1 MSRLDYMENF
11 VAVVDTGSI
20 TAAADKLELT
30 VAAVSK
36 RLKILETHLGVRL
49 LTRNTRQLA
58 LTEAGQ
64 YYYQHCREILEEVS
78 RVDQHLLAMQGT
90 LSGSLRINMP
100 MTYGKVR
107 LSKLLI
113 RFLQQYPDIH
123 LTAHLDD
130 AYTDAASGDY
140 DVVIRI
146 GVLDD
151 SRLIARRLENAQ
163 LLAVAAPA
171 YLQRHGVPQTPL
183 DLSKHQCLHY
193 TNASLREGW
202 TFHDQEGKAHN
213 VQVSGPFCANNGEV
227 LKQAAVAGLGITL
240 LPDFE
245 LADELKKG
253 ELAHILPEYFAQTVS
268 VYAVYPSRQ
277 FLPEKT
283 RALVEFLIQGVQE
296 GDLPH

>member
-1 MSRLDYMENF
+1 MSRLESMSHF
-11 VAVVDTGSI
+11 VAVVETGSI
-20 TAAADKLELT
+20 TAAADRLELT

-36 RLKILETHLGVRL
+36 RLKLLEADLGVRL

-58 LTEAGQ
+58 LTEAGH
-64 YYYQHCREILEEVS
+64 YYYQHCREIQEEVS

-100 MTYGKVR
+100 MTYGKLR
-107 LSKLLI
+107 LSKWLI
-113 RFLQQYPDIH
+113 RFLQEYPDIH

-146 GVLDD
+146 GVLED
-151 SRLIARRLENAQ
+151 SRLVARKLENVY
-163 LLAVAAPA
+163 LMPVAAPA
-171 YLQRHGVPQTPL
+171 YLQQHGTPQTPTEL
-183 DLSKHQCLHY
+183 VQHQCLHY
-193 TNASLREGW
+193 TNVSHREGW
-202 TFHDQEGKAHN
+202 TFYDPSGTAHN
-213 VQVSGPFCANNGEV
+213 VQIRGQLCANNGEM
-227 LKQAAVAGLGITL
+227 LKQAAIAGMGIVL

-245 LADELKKG
+245 LMDSLENG
-253 ELAHILPEYFAQTVS
+253 ELVRILPTYSAQTVS

-283 RALVEFLIQGVQE
+283 RALVDFLIHALQ
-296 GDLPH
+296 L

>member
-1 MSRLDYMENF
+1 MSRLEYMGNF
-11 VAVVDTGSI
+11 VAIVDGGSI

-36 RLKILETHLGVRL
+36 RLKMLETELGVRL
-49 LTRNTRQLA
+49 LTRNTRQLS

-64 YYYQHCREILEEVS
+64 YYYQHCREIQEEVS

-107 LSKLLI
+107 LSHWLI
-113 RFLQQYPDIH
+113 RFLQQHPDIH

-130 AYTDAASGDY
+130 AYTDAANGNY

-146 GVLDD
+146 GVLED
-151 SRLIARRLENAQ
+151 SRLVARKLENVY
-163 LLAVAAPA
+163 LMPVASPA
-171 YLQRHGVPQTPL
+171 YLQAQGMPQTPA
-183 DLSKHQCLHY
+183 DLAHHQCLHY
-193 TNASLREGW
+193 TNVSHREGW
-202 TFHDQEGKAHN
+202 TFYDEVGKAHN
-213 VQVSGPFCANNGEV
+213 VQIRGQLCANNGEV
-227 LKQAAVAGLGITL
+227 LKQAAIAGMGVVM

-245 LADELKKG
+245 LIDALEKG
-253 ELAHILPEYFAQTVS
+253 ELVRILPEYSAQTIS

-283 RALVEFLIQGVQE
+283 RALVDFLMQSLQVA
-296 GDLPH
+296 

>member
-1 MSRLDYMENF
+1 MSRLESMSHF
-11 VAVVDTGSI
+11 VAVVETGSI
-20 TAAADKLELT
+20 TAAADRLELT

-36 RLKILETHLGVRL
+36 RLKLLEADLGVRL

-58 LTEAGQ
+58 LTEAGH
-64 YYYQHCREILEEVS
+64 YYYQHCREIQEEVS

-100 MTYGKVR
+100 MTYGKLR
-107 LSKLLI
+107 LSKWLI
-113 RFLQQYPDIH
+113 RFLQEYPDIH

-146 GVLDD
+146 GVLED
-151 SRLIARRLENAQ
+151 SRLVARKLENVY
-163 LLAVAAPA
+163 LMPVAAPA
-171 YLQRHGVPQTPL
+171 YLQQHGTPQTPAEL
-183 DLSKHQCLHY
+183 VQHQCLHY
-193 TNASLREGW
+193 TNVSHREGW
-202 TFHDQEGKAHN
+202 TFYDLSGTAHN
-213 VQVSGPFCANNGEV
+213 VQIRGQLCANNGEM
-227 LKQAAVAGLGITL
+227 LKQAAIAGMGIVL

-245 LADELKKG
+245 LMDSLENG
-253 ELAHILPEYFAQTVS
+253 ELVRILPTYSAQTVS

-283 RALVEFLIQGVQE
+283 RALVDFLIHALQ
-296 GDLPH
+296 L

>member
-1 MSRLDYMENF
+1 MSRLDYMQNF
-11 VAVVDTGSI
+11 VTVVDTGSI

-36 RLKILETHLGVRL
+36 RLKILETDLGVRL

-58 LTEAGQ
+58 MTEAGQ
-64 YYYQHCREILEEVS
+64 YYYQHCREILEEVA
-78 RVDQHLLAMQGT
+78 RVDQHLLAMQGR

-107 LSKLLI
+107 LAQPLI

-151 SRLIARRLENAQ
+151 SGLIARKLENAY
-163 LLAVAAPA
+163 LLPVAAPA
-171 YLQRHGVPQTPL
+171 YLQRYGTPQAPA
-183 DLSKHQCLHY
+183 DLSQHQCLHY
-193 TNASLREGW
+193 TNISHREGW
-202 TFHDQEGKAHN
+202 TFHDQAGKAHT
-213 VQVSGPFCANNGEV
+213 VQVSGPFCANNGEM
-227 LKQAAVAGLGITL
+227 LQQAAAAGLGIAL

-245 LADELKKG
+245 VANELMRG
-253 ELAHILPEYFAQTVS
+253 DLVRILPDYSAQTIS

-283 RALVEFLIQGVQE
+283 RVLVEFLIHTLQVT
-296 GDLPH
+296 